1 MKKTQAVASLVAW
14 FDENGIK
21 KGWFAEQ
28 LGVDNASISRWL
40 SGKVRPHKAV
50 RKRIDQLTGGQ
61 VSIDGWE
68 A

>member
-1 MKKTQAVASLVAW
+1 MDKTEAVMALSAW
-14 FDENGIK
+14 FSEHGIK

-50 RKRIDQLTGGQ
+50 RKRIEQLT
-61 VSIDGWE
+61 DGRVCMDRWE
-68 A
+68 